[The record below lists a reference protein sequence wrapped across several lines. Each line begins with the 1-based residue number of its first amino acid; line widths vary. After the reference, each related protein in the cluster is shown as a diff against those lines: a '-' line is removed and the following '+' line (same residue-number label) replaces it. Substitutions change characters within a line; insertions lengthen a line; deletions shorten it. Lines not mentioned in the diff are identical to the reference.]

1 LTAQNN
7 VNTNG
12 RVIMKKLYILLL
24 VGVFVQ
30 CGAENSDND
39 GSVRDKSVIAF
50 IQNTPLTMLSK
61 DGKYLPMPKQ
71 FKREHQSYGHT
82 GEEGPNA
89 YRCVCL
95 INETENGPFV
105 NESIVVANED
115 HGIIWRVQT
124 DYSKVRSTVVDD
136 WLKRDVARYLGD
148 EVHKDMGIPD
158 DEKIYHASQVS
169 VYYYNVGVKGYTYSV
184 KFDLYGSTVT
194 YTLKRET
201 YNGSGD
207 KGELQPD
214 IKDMGSQSDQR
225 VLGGDTQVDLAYDAI
240 VKMETNM
247 GTILIDLYE
256 DRAPKHSANFK
267 KLANEGAFSDT
278 YFHRVIP
285 NFIVQGGDPLTRD
298 NTNRQDDGT
307 GGIGGNI
314 PPEIGQPHLR
324 GTLAAARDNNPEKKS
339 NGSQFYFCLADL
351 PNLDGEYTVFGKIVQ
366 GMDIVDEMGSVKTD
380 RRDNPRE
387 AIIILN
393 TEVIRK

>member
-1 LTAQNN
+1 MKRLLAVLMLSIVLTNCGETAEERAALTRKYQP
-7 VNTNG
+7 VADAMDEMDILGFDVVPG
-12 RVIMKKLYILLL
+12 RD
-24 VGVFVQ
+24 GVKEFKEIHEDHRYYNYPEDDNEIN
-30 CGAENSDND
+30 CYRHELDND
-39 GSVRDKSVIAF
+39 QVSYMMNSRAYSKGPLGDKFHRVSVDFNVK
-50 IQNTPLTMLSK
+50 
-61 DGKYLPMPKQ
+61 
-71 FKREHQSYGHT
+71 FKNPVDDIPGNVYFVAALFEKWKEVW
-82 GEEGPNA
+82 GEP
-89 YRCVCL
+89 VDD
-95 INETENGPFV
+95 
-105 NESIVVANED
+105 VANER
-115 HGIIWRVQT
+115 HYWIICEEPKT
-124 DYSKVRSTVVDD
+124 KLSMI
-136 WLKRDVARYLGD
+136 ARPEHD
-148 EVHKDMGIPD
+148 EIRIEVELLP
-158 DEKIYHASQVS
+158 
-169 VYYYNVGVKGYTYSV
+169 T
-184 KFDLYGSTVT
+184 
-194 YTLKRET
+194 TLLRET